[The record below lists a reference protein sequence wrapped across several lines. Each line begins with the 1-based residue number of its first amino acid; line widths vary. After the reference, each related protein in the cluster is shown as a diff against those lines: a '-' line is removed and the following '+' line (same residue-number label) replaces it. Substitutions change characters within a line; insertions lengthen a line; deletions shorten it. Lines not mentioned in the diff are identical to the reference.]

1 MSVLPGSQGLGT
13 DEDSLIEIICS
24 RTNQELQEINR
35 IYMERYKTGL
45 ERDIVSNTS
54 GDFQKLMVALT
65 KGERAENGSVV
76 DYELTDQDS
85 RYLYDAGVKRK
96 ETNVP

>member
-1 MSVLPGSQGLGT
+1 MSLLPGSQGLGT

-35 IYMERYKTGL
+35 VYVEVYKTGL

-54 GDFQKLMVALT
+54 GDFHKLVVALT
-65 KGERAENGSVV
+65 KGEEQRMALLLIMN
-76 DYELTDQDS
+76 
-85 RYLYDAGVKRK
+85 
-96 ETNVP
+96 